1 MHTLKTITLT
11 LMLIIFSVTGLPA
24 EEISF
29 EQLIQLNQE
38 GQQAYNIADYPTALK
53 KWEQGLKLARQA
65 KYQKAIS
72 VFLGNLGVVYQNL
85 GQYKKALDYLQQT
98 LSIHQ
103 EIGDKHGIGNNLTSI
118 GIVYDKLGQYQK
130 ALQDA
135 LAIDIAIG
143 SEEIWLSQRSLAFA
157 EAKLNQPEPAI
168 QHYEQALYNLEKLR
182 AGITTK
188 EHKISFMRGRMY
200 VYDEL
205 IALLQSLHAIQPNK
219 GDRKAI

>member
-85 GQYKKALDYLQQT
+85 GQYQKA
-98 LSIHQ
+98 
-103 EIGDKHGIGNNLTSI
+103 K
-118 GIVYDKLGQYQK
+118 K